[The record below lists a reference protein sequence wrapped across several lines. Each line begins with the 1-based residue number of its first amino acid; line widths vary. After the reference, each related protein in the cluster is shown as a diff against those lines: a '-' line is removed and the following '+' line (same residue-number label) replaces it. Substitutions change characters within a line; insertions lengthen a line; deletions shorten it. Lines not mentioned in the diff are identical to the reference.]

1 MDQFEVLGE
10 LARKLHGEFRTLYF
24 VLLPVF
30 FAVSLIFAW
39 FRHPAGGPDFVESLK
54 RTVISTLLLVGFQ
67 EISDAIL
74 FIADGV
80 AEKISDMRGLDLFTT
95 MASEKTKNY
104 TSAAKLII
112 LGFND
117 LLVAIL
123 SYASFIVLYF
133 ARYIM
138 VALYHFS
145 WVFLSLIAPMLLLFH
160 MFSPKITFNLF
171 RSLIEVASWKVV
183 WATLSAILL
192 ALPFGNAYM
201 MDGNYLTVIIL
212 NFVVALCMLG
222 TPLVVRSLIGS
233 GLSAMTSSMSPIALG
248 AMIATPNKIGAAKK
262 MAKTVL
268 SDTKGYAQ
276 YQAAKFSNSKV
287 LQSRTSLARPP
298 TAPPVIR
305 PKNK

>member
-30 FAVSLIFAW
+30 FAVSLVVAW
-39 FRHPAGGPDFVESLK
+39 FRHPAGGPDFIESLK
-54 RTVISTLLLVGFQ
+54 RTVVATLLLVGFQ
-67 EISDAIL
+67 EISDTIL
-74 FIADGV
+74 FIADGI
-80 AEKISDMRGLDLFTT
+80 AGKISDMAGLDMIAK
-95 MASEKTKNY
+95 MASEKAKSY
-104 TSAAKLII
+104 TLSVTSIV

-123 SYASFIVLYF
+123 AYASYIVLYF

-145 WVFLSLIAPMLLLFH
+145 WVFLSLIAPVLLLFH
-160 MFSPKITFNLF
+160 LFSPKITLNLF

-201 MDGNYLTVIIL
+201 MDGNYLTVIVL
-212 NFVVALCMLG
+212 NFVVALTMLG

-233 GLSAMTSSMSPIALG
+233 GLSAMTSSMSPLVAG
-248 AMIATPNKIGAAKK
+248 AMIAAPGKAIAAKS
-262 MAKTVL
+262 AARAVL
-268 SDTKGYAQ
+268 GNTAGFVKH
-276 YQAAKFSNSKV
+276 QAARISGPPRVVTRS
-287 LQSRTSLARPP
+287 SLGLPP
-298 TAPPVIR
+298 APP
-305 PKNK
+305 PKTK